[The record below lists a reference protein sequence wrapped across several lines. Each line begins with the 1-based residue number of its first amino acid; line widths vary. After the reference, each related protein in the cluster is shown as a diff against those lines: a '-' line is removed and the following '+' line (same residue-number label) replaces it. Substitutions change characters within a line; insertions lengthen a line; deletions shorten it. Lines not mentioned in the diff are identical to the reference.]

1 MEQAVR
7 RGDVKK
13 RTLANQYRHTFIKT
27 IAASITA
34 SILTMALFG
43 VLFVLSL
50 NRDIYPANYYER
62 QISGIASFV
71 RENETALLLPAGQ
84 KDLDSVIE
92 GNGILYQVVDAEGG
106 LIYGTLTEQP
116 YTSTDELFTSFV
128 NKTQIRGGYYIQTV
142 PIMRDNETQGAVLL
156 AYNVKTTFANFRG
169 RVIFTLFIISLLSPF
184 LYIIVFM
191 LWFSRRF
198 AREINEPLQ
207 LLSTASQKI
216 KEKDLDFTI
225 NYHADNE
232 LGKLITAFSEMQE
245 ELKKSLTNQWK
256 MEQERIEMVA
266 ALAHDL
272 KSPLSLILAYS
283 DALMEDHQEGSE
295 ELKEYLAVIREN
307 AEKSASLVKQMQ
319 YISELENKSAE
330 LHPAIIDLREFLCKK
345 VQFFRLQ
352 AQQKDIELTLH
363 MDKNVPDHLQIDSE
377 SLTRIFD
384 NLLSNSLRYT
394 PAGGRIEVN
403 VHVENG
409 QLSYTIS
416 DTGCGF
422 SARDLKRAFDK
433 FYRGDEA
440 RQTSGGHSGLGLYIV
455 KQLVEQLHGTVQI
468 KNNPAG
474 GACVVFC
481 HKLLPVQK

>member
-1 MEQAVR
+1 M
-7 RGDVKK
+7 KK
-13 RTLANQYRHTFIKT
+13 RTLAYQFRHTFIKT

-62 QISGIASFV
+62 QISGIVSFV
-71 RENETALLLPAGQ
+71 RENNATLLRPASQ
-84 KDLDSVIE
+84 KNLDSVIE
-92 GNGILYQVVDAEGG
+92 GDGILYQVVDAEGDF
-106 LIYGTLTEQP
+106 IYGTLAEKP
-116 YTSTDELFTSFV
+116 YTSKDELFTSFV
-128 NKTQIRGGYYIQTV
+128 NQTQVRSGYYIQTV
-142 PIMRDNETQGAVLL
+142 PIMRDNETKGAVLL
-156 AYNVKTTFANFRG
+156 AYHFKTTFANFRG
-169 RVIFTLFIISLLSPF
+169 RIIFSLFIISLFSPF

-191 LWFSRRF
+191 LWFSKQF

-207 LLSTASQKI
+207 LLSDASQKI

-225 NYHADNE
+225 EYHADNE
-232 LGKLITAFSEMQE
+232 LGKLFAAFSEMQE

-283 DALMEDHQEGSE
+283 DALVEDYHDGSE
-295 ELKEYLAVIREN
+295 ELKEYLAVIQEN
-307 AEKSASLVKQMQ
+307 AEKSASLVRQMQ
-319 YISELENKSAE
+319 YTSEIENKGAE
-330 LHPAIIDLREFLCKK
+330 LHPAIINLRGFLEQK
-345 VQFFRLQ
+345 VQFFGLQ
-352 AQQKDIELTLH
+352 ARQKAIELTLH
-363 MDKNVPDHLQIDSE
+363 IHKNVPSYVQIDSK
-377 SLTRIFD
+377 SLTRILD
-384 NLLSNSLRYT
+384 NLVSNSLQYT
-394 PAGGRIEVN
+394 PAGGRVLLKVN
-403 VHVENG
+403 VEKG
-409 QLSYTIS
+409 QLYYTIS

-455 KQLVEQLHGTVQI
+455 KQLVEQINGTVQI
-468 KNNPAG
+468 KNTLAG
-474 GACVVFC
+474 GACVVFY
-481 HKLLPVQK
+481 HKLLPTE